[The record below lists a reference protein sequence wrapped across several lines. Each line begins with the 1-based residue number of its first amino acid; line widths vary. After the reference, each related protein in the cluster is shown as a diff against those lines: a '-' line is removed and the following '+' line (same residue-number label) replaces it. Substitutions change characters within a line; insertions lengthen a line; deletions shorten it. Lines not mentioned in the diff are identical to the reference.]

1 MPRPANLLLT
11 VAPLPL
17 FQLSEQNCWA
27 TPVPHSEWG
36 VWRLGSIVRQWLR
49 SRIAKLSSNGP
60 EGLANSDQYSDW
72 VSIESSMGGASL
84 EANSTRWRIA
94 ICAES

>member
-1 MPRPANLLLT
+1 MAEVSDR
-11 VAPLPL
+11 
-17 FQLSEQNCWA
+17 EI
-27 TPVPHSEWG
+27 
-36 VWRLGSIVRQWLR
+36 IVQRAR
-49 SRIAKLSSNGP
+49 
-60 EGLANSDQYSDW
+60 ELANSDQYSDW